1 MQAIILAGGRGQRLR
16 PITDYVPKPLAPLAN
31 IPMLEWQLR
40 YLEKFGIA
48 DVVVCS
54 GYKTEMISHFLERR
68 RRGSA
73 VVSAED
79 RPLGTAGAIKNASEL
94 IGGDEFVVL
103 NGDVITDI
111 NLDSLQADSIAAVP
125 LRTKFGVLDLSGDRV
140 VRFGEKVSLPDTWMN
155 AGIYRLGRGILDELP
170 AEGDIERTTF
180 PAWAGAGRLGVVR
193 FPGARW
199 YSVDSFK
206 DMEECSRQVASII
219 G

>member
-1 MQAIILAGGRGQRLR
+1 M
-16 PITDYVPKPLAPLAN
+16 
-31 IPMLEWQLR
+31 
-40 YLEKFGIA
+40 
-48 DVVVCS
+48 
-54 GYKTEMISHFLERR
+54 
-68 RRGSA
+68 
-73 VVSAED
+73 VSPED
-79 RPLGTAGAIKNASEL
+79 RPLGTAGAIRNATGL
-94 IGGDEFVVL
+94 IDGDEFVVL

-111 NLDSLQADSIAAVP
+111 DLSILQTDSIAAVP

-140 VRFGEKVSLPDTWMN
+140 IRFGEKATLPDRWMN

-170 AEGDIERTTF
+170 AEGDIERTIF

-206 DMEECSRQVASII
+206 DMEECSRQVVSII